1 MIKKKIKKQ
10 DIANEVIQY
19 LANFHTLDLNNQKEV
34 NLVLRNFKSKI
45 LDEQNYHYNMYI
57 DTDNELIINIKETE
71 ANIK

>member
-19 LANFHTLDLNNQKEV
+19 LVSFNTLDLNNQKEI
-34 NLVLRNFKSKI
+34 NLVLKNFKSKI
-45 LDEQNYHYNMYI
+45 LDKHNYHYNVYI
-57 DTDNELIINIKETE
+57 DTDNELIIHIKETE